1 MPDRIDYRRWNVTRL
16 EMEAWRNFSRQTEI
30 RLRGR
35 TFFVGPNASGKSNIL
50 DAFRFLRDVAGSGR
64 RSGFVAWRY
73 ARGAVA
79 ACQAVS
85 GRPNRGRRGTSR
97 RQRPVVLRVALPQ
110 SSESAP
116 SRTTCGTR
124 CRWCDLDHDECAP
137 ARARDFL
144 AAPAS
149 GMCFRIAER
158 AVEAWLLADRASIA
172 RFLSVSG
179 DLVSPAP
186 ERLPAPKSHLV
197 SLASGREG
205 AEPATGNDA
214 RSELV

>member
-1 MPDRIDYRRWNVTRL
+1 MKVAPVPCLVEGVLD
-16 EMEAWRNFSRQTEI
+16 EAVVRKMLVVS
-30 RLRGR
+30 
-35 TFFVGPNASGKSNIL
+35 SL
-50 DAFRFLRDVAGSGR
+50 DAGSIYLQSLPAFRTKLRA
-64 RSGFVAWRY
+64 FNQA
-73 ARGAVA
+73 ARH
-79 ACQAVS
+79 
-85 GRPNRGRRGTSR
+85 RPWF
-97 RQRPVVLRVALPQ
+97 AL
-110 SSESAP
+110 
-116 SRTTCGTR
+116 
-124 CRWCDLDHDECAP
+124 CDLDHDECAP

-186 ERLPAPKSHLV
+186 ERAV
-197 SLASGREG
+197 